1 MLLSFAPIDLESA
14 TLYAG
19 PCPNIPFPEI
29 LDHLNALFRGV
40 LEPFRFCPVATG
52 AAGAFV
58 GSGLF
63 VLVSKNSRPLG
74 LQSLTQ
80 SLASPYTQMTFE
92 DAATA
97 VADHRSHIHI
107 TVTHDAPVETG
118 GEPQAKLGV
127 KRAPQADG
135 LFDMKLAVCKLLTQY
150 VCGRSY
156 PTAIHWR
163 QSNQILRPE
172 QFLSLAATRALP
184 MPLFLHPSYFTGA
197 WTIAGRQVIGARA
210 CFAEHFLN
218 CAVIFEET
226 PMPPDWI
233 FVRICEFVEA
243 MRARAGQL
251 TPDGGIFEAN
261 EAGTIRVRHAGPSD
275 ANPAGA
281 LHLTLES
288 CAVHLPPTEARGFGQ
303 RLKRLFQ

>member
-1 MLLSFAPIDLESA
+1 MLLSFAPTDLESA

-19 PCPNIPFPEI
+19 PCPDIPFPDI
-29 LDHLNALFRGV
+29 LGHLNALFKGV

-63 VLVSKNSRPLG
+63 VLVSKNSRPLLRQG
-74 LQSLTQ
+74 FAQT
-80 SLASPYTQMTFE
+80 LASPFTHMTFE
-92 DAATA
+92 DAASA
-97 VADHRSHIHI
+97 VAGHRSHICV

-118 GEPQAKLGV
+118 GEARAGAKS
-127 KRAPQADG
+127 APQADG

-150 VCGRSY
+150 VCERSN
-156 PTAIHWR
+156 PTAVHWR

-172 QFLSLAATRALP
+172 HFLSLASTRALP
-184 MPLFLHPSYFTGA
+184 MPLFLHPNYFTGA
-197 WTIAGRQVIGARA
+197 WTIAGQQVLGARA

-218 CAVIFEET
+218 RAVFFDET
-226 PMPPDWI
+226 AMPPDWM
-233 FVRICEFVEA
+233 FLRICEFVEA
-243 MRARAGQL
+243 MRARDGQAL
-251 TPDGGIFEAN
+251 PDGEIFDAN
-261 EAGTIRVRHAGPSD
+261 EDGTIRVRHAGPSELS
-275 ANPAGA
+275 PAGA

-288 CAVHLPPTEARGFGQ
+288 YPAHLPPTEARGFGQ